1 MTMNKVWGAFWTR
14 YRILLSHSTQVRF
27 LLMLPLRLKN
37 IVLSATSCLQS
48 GYYFPYDTRV
58 EPKPPSPRHA
68 IHAATA
74 TAGAGRMS
82 SEATFVSSTNI
93 RCAAYEK
100 SGGSRMGPHGG
111 SSSSTPPRGAKQSRV
126 NAAKS

>member
-1 MTMNKVWGAFWTR
+1 MTCGE
-14 YRILLSHSTQVRF
+14 LQVRF
-27 LLMLPLRLKN
+27 NEMG
-37 IVLSATSCLQS
+37 SAKS
-48 GYYFPYDTRV
+48 GST
-58 EPKPPSPRHA
+58 
-68 IHAATA
+68 AA
-74 TAGAGRMS
+74 AGAGRMS

-100 SGGSRMGPHGG
+100 SGGSRMGPRGG